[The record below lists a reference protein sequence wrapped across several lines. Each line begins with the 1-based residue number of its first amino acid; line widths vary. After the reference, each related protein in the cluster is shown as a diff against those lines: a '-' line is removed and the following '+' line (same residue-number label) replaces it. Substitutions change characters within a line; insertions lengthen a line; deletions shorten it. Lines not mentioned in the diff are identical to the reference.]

1 MNAKFP
7 LFFYC
12 QGRDTGTWEKIGLI
26 LTGIALSGLA
36 LFCIMP
42 TREQPVTG
50 VRIGVNLDLTGPA
63 AVYDVSTARGITLA
77 IDDINA
83 AGGLLGQPVEQIVKN
98 NESQHDLAMTQLK
111 ELSAQR
117 ETAVLGPNITATA
130 LAVAPLAESMHLPLI
145 SPAGTHPD
153 ITVSA
158 TSYHVYSYIFRAT
171 YIDSYQGR
179 VMADFARQTLGA
191 KTSAVIYDAHSSYS
205 QGLAEFYR
213 KAFTVRGGT
222 VPLFIGLEKKE
233 DLAQAMALIKQQPVD
248 AVYAPFYGEG
258 AEACLVARYD
268 EGLMMPFLGGDG
280 WHGMRLAQHVD
291 PAYVENVYYADHYS
305 YGTDSDKARD
315 FAEKYYAAY
324 GQWPDSYAALG
335 YDAAMMVAAAV
346 RQSHSNKPEAVA
358 EALRKTVQFPG
369 VTGTFSIDGNHDAI
383 TPVYIIH
390 FVDGQPALYQTIQP
404 TT

>member
-1 MNAKFP
+1 MRNS
-7 LFFYC
+7 LSFFTVKVGI
-12 QGRDTGTWEKIGLI
+12 QGHGKKIGLI

-117 ETAVLGPNITATA
+117 VTAVLGPN
-130 LAVAPLAESMHLPLI
+130 
-145 SPAGTHPD
+145 

-268 EGLMMPFLGGDG
+268 EGLMMPLLGGDG